1 MQVIRYLRHFVIIG
15 TLALAGSASSVLADV
30 PHGQT
35 IDGIHCDAA
44 EQMAMHIH
52 QHVAIYDHGAQ
63 VIVPDDVGRPL
74 GAQCFYWLH
83 THTPDGIIHVEAPSL
98 RSFTLGQFFD
108 VWGAPLSRKNVAG
121 AKPRPGERVVVYV
134 DGKPFAGNPRDIE
147 LTVHLDVAI
156 RVGPPYAAPPPFT
169 AWNGN

>member
-1 MQVIRYLRHFVIIG
+1 MGAVNRSLRRAGVAVA
-15 TLALAGSASSVLADV
+15 LALTTGGALAAV
-30 PHGQT
+30 PQGQT

-52 QHVAIYDHGAQ
+52 QHVAITDHGMPV
-63 VIVPDDVGRPL
+63 VIPDDVGRPL
-74 GAQCFYWLH
+74 GVQCFYWLH

-108 VWGAPLSRKNVAG
+108 VWGQPLTRKNVAG

-134 DGKPFAGNPRDIE
+134 DGKLYTGDPRAIE
-147 LTVHLDVAI
+147 LTQHLDVAI
-156 RVGPPYAAPPPFT
+156 RVGPPYGAPPPFS